1 MAQIPVP
8 AGEGSQTDYIEQ
20 TEFLKA
26 PVNPSPAPIPAKA
39 AKAPTKPGK

>member
-20 TEFLKA
+20 TKFLKA

-39 AKAPTKPGK
+39 PTKPGK